1 MSLQF
6 QKLSEANLKVRAAY
20 KKLLD
25 QKRIAM
31 LNSVEE
37 RYGDIEAYAQNKG
50 VALARIGE
58 THSAR
63 KDEVHNAA
71 TLTALDA
78 VPARLD
84 RAQTTLYKMIDEAY
98 EEANRSKPANTG
110 VTVTTDHSGAAT
122 PSLSRE
128 PRPALAPKRRVK
140 SVSRSMVFRP
150 LELSSQQQIDEY
162 LEAARKEL
170 LRNLE
175 GNDAIRLG

>member
-1 MSLQF
+1 M
-6 QKLSEANLKVRAAY
+6 RAVY
-20 KKLLD
+20 KELLD

-37 RYGDIEAYAQNKG
+37 RYRDIEAYAQNKG

-63 KDEVHNAA
+63 KDEVHNAT

-84 RAQTTLYKMIDEAY
+84 RAQTALYRMIDEAY
-98 EEANRSKPANTG
+98 EEANRPKPANSS
-110 VTVTTDHSGAAT
+110 VTVTTDHSGAAA
-122 PSLSRE
+122 PGPLHE
-128 PRPALAPKRRVK
+128 PRSAPVPKRRVK
-140 SVSRSMVFRP
+140 SVSRSMVFWP